1 MLRLQENLKG
11 ATTFSII
18 GSAMRRFLLILWIA
32 SLVLMV
38 SFVSGSSAQ
47 TQSQDKYSL
56 QLQGFVWSRST
67 LNALV
72 VTADDE
78 SWWDPA
84 FLNTSLRAIGQWN
97 EAIATF
103 ASNYS
108 DFSYLSSLKIQTTV
122 STASQPGYDIYV
134 SWHESP
140 FSNTTDEVGLSQIS
154 ANYQNTITNCTV
166 NLAARTSHGDTL
178 NEGDMQNVAL
188 HELGHSLGLG
198 HSNYTGDLMY
208 ALYTM
213 GSPAEDVSTLDVYGV
228 ATVFGWET
236 NTSTFYPVNSLVN
249 RVILP
254 ADISYQFLPVSQKN
268 ARPQTLAN
276 NSVVQFLVL
285 MFELLIHPEIYPF
298 VILFITILVIIAV
311 VTRRGKRVKAGS

>member
-1 MLRLQENLKG
+1 MQENLKG
-11 ATTFSII
+11 TPAFLTL
-18 GSAMRRFLLILWIA
+18 GSAMRKILLFLWIMG
-32 SLVLMV
+32 LVLAGC
-38 SFVSGSSAQ
+38 FVSVSSVQ
-47 TQSQDKYSL
+47 GQSQDKYSL

-72 VTADDE
+72 ITADNE
-78 SWWDPA
+78 SWWNPD

-103 ASNYS
+103 AANYS
-108 DFSYLSSLKIQTTV
+108 DFSYLSNLRIQPTV
-122 STASQPGYDIYV
+122 SNSTQSGYDIYV

-154 ANYQNTITNCTV
+154 ANYQNIITNCTV
-166 NLAARTSHGDTL
+166 NLAAHTRHGDIL

-213 GSPAEDVSTLDVYGV
+213 GSPAEDVSTLDIYGV
-228 ATVFGWET
+228 ATVFAWET
-236 NTSTFYPVNSLVN
+236 NPSTFYQVNSLVN
-249 RVILP
+249 HVILP
-254 ADISYQFLPVSQKN
+254 TSITYQFLPVSEKN

-285 MFELLIHPEIYPF
+285 MFEILIHPEIYPL
-298 VILFITILVIIAV
+298 VILFIVVLVIIAV
-311 VTRRGKRVKAGS
+311 FPIRRKRVKADS

>member
-1 MLRLQENLKG
+1 
-11 ATTFSII
+11 
-18 GSAMRRFLLILWIA
+18 MRRIILFLWIA
-32 SLVLMV
+32 SLVLV
-38 SFVSGSSAQ
+38 GCFVSGSFVQ
-47 TQSQDKYSL
+47 GQSQDKYSL
-56 QLQGFVWSRST
+56 QLQGFAWNRTT

-72 VTADDE
+72 VTADNE
-78 SWWDPA
+78 SWWDPS

-108 DFSYLSSLKIQTTV
+108 DYSYLSGMRIQPTV
-122 STASQPGYDIYV
+122 SNSTQPGYDIYV

-140 FSNTTDEVGLSQIS
+140 FSNTTDVVGLSQIFT
-154 ANYQNTITNCTV
+154 NYQKIITNCTV
-166 NLAARTSHGDTL
+166 NLAAHTLHGDTL

-208 ALYTM
+208 ARYTM

-228 ATVFGWET
+228 ATVFAWET
-236 NTSTFYPVNSLVN
+236 YSSTFFPVNSLVDK
-249 RVILP
+249 VVLP
-254 ADISYQFLPVSQKN
+254 AGVTYQFLPVSQKN

-285 MFELLIHPEIYPF
+285 MFEILIHPEIYSF
-298 VILFITILVIIAV
+298 VILFFVVLVLIAV
-311 VTRRGKRVKAGS
+311 IHRRKGVKVGS

>member
-1 MLRLQENLKG
+1 
-11 ATTFSII
+11 
-18 GSAMRRFLLILWIA
+18 MRRVLFILWIA
-32 SLVLMV
+32 SLVLAGC
-38 SFVSGSSAQ
+38 FVSGGSVKG
-47 TQSQDKYSL
+47 QSQDKYSL

-72 VTADDE
+72 VTADNE
-78 SWWDPA
+78 SWWEPA
-84 FLNTSLRAIGQWN
+84 FLNTALRAIGQWN

-103 ASNYS
+103 VSNYS
-108 DFSYLSSLKIQTTV
+108 DYSYLSSLRIEPTV
-122 STASQPGYDIYV
+122 SSIFQPGFDIYV
-134 SWHESP
+134 NWHEAP

-154 ANYQNTITNCTV
+154 ADYQNIITNCSV
-166 NLAARTSHGDTL
+166 NLAVHTRHGDTL

-228 ATVFGWET
+228 ATVFAWET
-236 NTSTFYPVNSLVN
+236 NTSTFYLVNSLVN
-249 RVILP
+249 HVILP
-254 ADISYQFLPVSQKN
+254 LAITYQFLPVSQKN
-268 ARPQTLAN
+268 GRPQTLAN

-285 MFELLIHPEIYPF
+285 MFEILIHPEIYPF
-298 VILFITILVIIAV
+298 ILLFIVFLVIIV
-311 VTRRGKRVKAGS
+311 VFPRRKRVKAGS